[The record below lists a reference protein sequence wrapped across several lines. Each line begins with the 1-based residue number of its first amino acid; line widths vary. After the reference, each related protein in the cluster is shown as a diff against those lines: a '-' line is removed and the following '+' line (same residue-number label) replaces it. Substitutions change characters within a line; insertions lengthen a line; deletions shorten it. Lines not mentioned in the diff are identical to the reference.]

1 MESKNLEGKIIKG
14 IAGFY
19 YVHVPDKGV
28 YECKAKGVFR
38 NDKKKPLV
46 GDKVILEILD
56 YDSKTGNIIKLLERE
71 NSLIRPAV
79 ANVDQ
84 ALVVFAVKNPEPNLH
99 LLDYFLVR
107 MEEAQVPVTICF
119 NKTDIASEECI
130 KRYTDIYVQGGY
142 NVITMSTK
150 TGDGLDVLKAFLKN
164 RTTVLAGPSGV
175 GKSSVM
181 NLIYPDAGVQT
192 GEISKKLG
200 RGKHTTRHSEIFCI
214 DESSYLM
221 DTPGFSNLRLPDM
234 EERDLKMYFPEYY
247 KYEGECR
254 FNGCIHKSEP
264 QCVIKEKVS
273 NGELS
278 KERYESYLLMLDE
291 LQSQKKW

>member
-1 MESKNLEGKIIKG
+1 MERKNLEGKIIKG

-56 YDSKTGNIIKLLERE
+56 DDSKTGNIIKLLERE

-130 KRYTDIYVQGGY
+130 NRYTDIYVQGGY

>member
-56 YDSKTGNIIKLLERE
+56 DDSKTGNIIKLLERE

-150 TGDGLDVLKAFLKN
+150 TGDGLDVLKVFLKN

>member
-56 YDSKTGNIIKLLERE
+56 DDSKTGNIIKLLERE

-247 KYEGECR
+247 KYEGECI

>member
-19 YVHVPDKGV
+19 YVHVPDKGA

-56 YDSKTGNIIKLLERE
+56 DDSKTGNIIKLLERE

-200 RGKHTTRHSEIFCI
+200 RGKHTTRHSEIFFI

>member
-56 YDSKTGNIIKLLERE
+56 DDSKTGNIIKLLERE

-142 NVITMSTK
+142 NIITMSTK

>member
-19 YVHVPDKGV
+19 YVHVPDKGA

-56 YDSKTGNIIKLLERE
+56 DDSKTGNIIKLLERE

-130 KRYTDIYVQGGY
+130 KRYTDIYVLGGY

-214 DESSYLM
+214 DESGYLM

>member
-1 MESKNLEGKIIKG
+1 M
-14 IAGFY
+14 
-19 YVHVPDKGV
+19 
-28 YECKAKGVFR
+28 
-38 NDKKKPLV
+38 
-46 GDKVILEILD
+46 
-56 YDSKTGNIIKLLERE
+56 
-71 NSLIRPAV
+71 
-79 ANVDQ
+79 
-84 ALVVFAVKNPEPNLH
+84 VVFAVKNPEPNLH

>member
-56 YDSKTGNIIKLLERE
+56 DDSKIGNIIKLLERE

-99 LLDYFLVR
+99 LLDYLLVR

-200 RGKHTTRHSEIFCI
+200 RGKHTTRHSEIFFI

>member
-56 YDSKTGNIIKLLERE
+56 DDSKTGNIIKLLERE

-142 NVITMSTK
+142 NIITMSTK

-278 KERYESYLLMLDE
+278 KERYEGYLLMLDE

>member
-56 YDSKTGNIIKLLERE
+56 DDSKTGNIIKLLERE

-130 KRYTDIYVQGGY
+130 NRYTDIYVQGGY

>member
-56 YDSKTGNIIKLLERE
+56 DDSKTGNIIKLLERE

-119 NKTDIASEECI
+119 NKTDIASEKCI